1 VGRGGPGADGALRV
15 LFFMRHPLLNYRN
28 FESTLRLLAER
39 GHTVHVSYDVLGDKG
54 DTEPIERLAAELPG
68 LSYGRGPRRSKRD
81 PLMRLEQ
88 TAGLAADYLRYFEP
102 EYADAPKLRERYE
115 ERVTPIVRRA
125 TRTPLIGTRRG
136 LRWLRRGLLWAGRS
150 LPVRPE
156 VEAFL
161 REQAPDVVLLTPLV
175 RLGSPQG
182 GYIRAAKALGLR
194 TGLLVH
200 SWDNLTNKGLIRDM
214 PGFVAV
220 WNDEQREEAVELHG
234 VPRERVLVTGAP
246 TYDQWFDWRPS
257 RDREAFCAE
266 VGLPAARPYLL
277 YLCSSSFIAPHE
289 AGYVERW
296 VRGLRKAG
304 DPRLREVGVLV
315 RPHWKNVEDWLEV
328 DFSGLGDV
336 VVWPRLGANPL
347 DVQSRSDFFD
357 SMYHSAA
364 IVGVNTSALIESAI
378 VGRAVHTYLAPE
390 FRDTQEGVP
399 HFQHLARSDGG
410 VLRVAESPAEHLE
423 QLSEALAGD
432 DRHAEVRRRF
442 IASFVRPLGLDAPA
456 TPVLVDAV
464 EGAARAPAPAPRHPS
479 PAARV
484 LRGALTVALLGAELG
499 GAKGRARRRRAVR
512 RRLRALVGRR
522 RSDPVPS
529 VGYGESVSPR
539 QALLGRAARAIG
551 AFRGGAGVGPEA
563 DGAASGQDPRI
574 VEHDALVHHRSEHFV
589 EVDQPLVLVSQID
602 RSGGTLL
609 SQLFD
614 DHPQV
619 HAHPYELH
627 VGYPKKHRWP
637 ALDLDAS
644 PEDWFDVLRE
654 PPAERAFLEGYRKV
668 AQPNAPPEDVETF
681 PFVLPPLV
689 QRGMFLALCERRR
702 PRSAREIFDR
712 YMTSYFNAWLDN
724 GNLFGA
730 DKRLISAFAAR
741 LANEESSVDGLFDTY
756 PDGRL
761 VSIVRDP
768 RSWYASARGV
778 RDLVRTKNKE
788 RRYGTVEA
796 GMNEWRGGTEA
807 LLRHRERH
815 GEKVLLISFE
825 ELVGDTEGTM
835 RQLAGL
841 LGIEF
846 HPTLTEPTF
855 NGRPIKADSSF
866 AVTSHGVISDPLTR
880 YREKLSAEEVEY
892 IEREALPLYERALE
906 RAATSARVEPLAP

>member
-1 VGRGGPGADGALRV
+1 MRAGAPGDAGAGVGHGRPAEGAPLRV

-39 GHTVHVSYDVLGDKG
+39 GHEVHVAYDVLGDEG
-54 DTEPIERLAAELPG
+54 ETEPIERLAAELPG

-88 TAGLAADYLRYFEP
+88 TLGLAADYLRYFEP

-115 ERVTPIVRRA
+115 SRVTPIVRRA
-125 TRTPLIGTRRG
+125 TRAPLIGTRRG
-136 LRWLRRGLLWAGRS
+136 LRWLRRALLWAGRS

-156 VEAFL
+156 VDAFL

-182 GYIRAAKALGLR
+182 GYIRAARALGLR

-214 PGFVAV
+214 PDFVAV
-220 WNDEQREEAVELHG
+220 WNELQRDEAVDLHG
-234 VPRERVLVTGAP
+234 VPSERVLVTGAP

-266 VGLPAARPYLL
+266 VGLPAGRPYLL

-296 VRGLRKAG
+296 VRGLREAS

-328 DFSGLGDV
+328 DFSSLGNV

-347 DVQSRSDFFD
+347 DLRSRSDFFD

-410 VLRVAESPAEHLE
+410 VLRVAESPAGHLE

-432 DRHAEVRRRF
+432 DRHAEARRGF
-442 IASFVRPLGLDAPA
+442 IASFVRPLGLDTPA
-456 TPVLVDAV
+456 TPTLVDAV
-464 EGAARAPAPAPRHPS
+464 EDAARARPPAPRRPS
-479 PAARV
+479 PAARM
-484 LRGALTVALLGAELG
+484 LRGALAVALLGAELRDYG
-499 GAKGRARRRRAVR
+499 G
-512 RRLRALVGRR
+512 LM
-522 RSDPVPS
+522 
-529 VGYGESVSPR
+529 SPR
-539 QALLGRAARAIG
+539 QALLGHVARVIG
-551 AFRGGAGVGPEA
+551 ARQ
-563 DGAASGQDPRI
+563 GAASVRPKAYDVASGEDPRI
-574 VEHDALVHHRSEHFV
+574 AEHDALVHHRSKHFV

-614 DHPQV
+614 DHPQL

-627 VGYPKKHRWP
+627 IGHPKKYHWP

-644 PEDWFDVLRE
+644 PEEWFDVLRE

-681 PFVLPPLV
+681 PFVFPPLV
-689 QRGMFLALCERRR
+689 QRGVFLALCEHRR
-702 PRSAREIFDR
+702 PRSAREILDR

-724 GNLFGA
+724 RNLRG
-730 DKRLISAFAAR
+730 DEKRWVTAFAAR
-741 LANEESSVDGLFDTY
+741 VSNEEDSVAGLFDVY

-778 RDLVRTKNKE
+778 RDLVGTKSKE
-788 RRYGTVEA
+788 RKYGTVEA
-796 GMNEWRGGTEA
+796 GVEVWRRGTEA
-807 LLRHRERH
+807 LLRNREHH
-815 GEKVLLISFE
+815 GEKVILLSFD
-825 ELVGDTEGTM
+825 ELVVDTESTM
-835 RQLAGL
+835 RRLAEL

-866 AVTSHGVISDPLTR
+866 AVASHGVISGPLTR
-880 YREKLSAEEVEY
+880 WREKLSAEEIDYV
-892 IEREALPLYERALE
+892 EREALPLYERILEQAMPGAQME
-906 RAATSARVEPLAP
+906 RAERPAP